1 MNKNFLITGASSGL
15 GEKFSILISDIA
27 KKIVIV
33 GRKRNKLLKLK
44 KEINKNNKLVKV
56 FIIIADLSKKS
67 GTLKLIQSLQKKYTD
82 TIYRCFSKFC
92 GKIYSKKN

>member
-33 GRKRNKLLKLK
+33 GRK
-44 KEINKNNKLVKV
+44 IN
-56 FIIIADLSKKS
+56 
-67 GTLKLIQSLQKKYTD
+67 Y
-82 TIYRCFSKFC
+82 
-92 GKIYSKKN
+92 